1 MKEARSGRRVPAKFV
16 QMFRFMDTAMPGTWG
31 SIQQYC
37 DIEVIRD
44 PEKMRPGEPIFAE
57 PGTRGVQ
64 YKFRTQEGVQNF
76 IQLSYMMQI
85 TGSQRIGQDIT
96 GALMAMDA
104 LPDGSYFFRY
114 SADAPLP
121 EGVQERDSDG
131 NSLLDGAAYMIIRN
145 RPVRVPKEWEA
156 YDRVMRANKAKLEMK
171 GKRGR

>member
-1 MKEARSGRRVPAKFV
+1 
-16 QMFRFMDTAMPGTWG
+16 
-31 SIQQYC
+31 
-37 DIEVIRD
+37 
-44 PEKMRPGEPIFAE
+44 MRPGEPIFAE